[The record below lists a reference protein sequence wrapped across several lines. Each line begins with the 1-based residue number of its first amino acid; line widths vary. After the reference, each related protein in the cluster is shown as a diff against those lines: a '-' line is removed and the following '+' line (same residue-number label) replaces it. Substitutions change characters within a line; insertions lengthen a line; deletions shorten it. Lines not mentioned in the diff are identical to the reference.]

1 MALSFAA
8 QLQAWANKTE
18 QKLEDVDRAFK
29 LELFNQ
35 VVRTTRVDTGRL
47 RGNWQVTTGAPA
59 RGQLERFQKAGGLS
73 SIEVAKIQPFSS
85 TWLSNNLPYARIW
98 EQRDGMVGGA
108 LAMARRA
115 LAKAVQDV
123 S

>member
-1 MALSFAA
+1 MASFAA

-18 QKLEDVDRAFK
+18 RRLEDVDRAFK

-35 VVRTTRVDTGRL
+35 VVLTTRVDTGRL
-47 RGNWQVTTGAPA
+47 RGNWQVSTGAPA
-59 RGQLERFQKAGGLS
+59 VTEIERFQKAGGLQAG
-73 SIEVAKIQPFSS
+73 EVAKIQPFSS
-85 TWLSNNLPYARIW
+85 TWLSNNLPYAMVW

-108 LAMARRA
+108 VAMAQRA

-123 S
+123 T